1 MTTRMLIEIHQQ
13 PGVLRRV
20 LDEGW
25 AKVLAYH
32 LSCLKGSEPDRP
44 LVLSKVTGRW

>member
-25 AKVLAYH
+25 AKVLAHH
-32 LSCLKGSEPDRP
+32 LSSLKGSDPDRTR
-44 LVLSKVTGRW
+44 VLSKVTGRW